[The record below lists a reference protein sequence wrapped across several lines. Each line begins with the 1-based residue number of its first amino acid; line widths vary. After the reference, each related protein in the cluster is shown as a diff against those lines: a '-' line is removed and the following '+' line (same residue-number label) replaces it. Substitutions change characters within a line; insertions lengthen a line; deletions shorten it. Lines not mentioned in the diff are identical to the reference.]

1 MDHDIED
8 GKASVSFMVAT
19 SMHRIEKL
27 PTHMQMA
34 FGVMLILLSDIGK
47 AFALNLTAL
56 ERIRDRYHQFIEL

>member
-1 MDHDIED
+1 
-8 GKASVSFMVAT
+8 MVAT
-19 SMHRIEKL
+19 ARHRIEKL